1 MKIFTLIA
9 FFIMVVLGCG
19 SKQEFEKHDPKP
31 EAIKLYKQAWKI
43 AMFEDEYNEKVDSAM
58 VLLEEAIQID
68 SLYIE
73 PHLAIIG
80 FATLEKDKTEA
91 LEHCH
96 RAQRIYKNFP
106 EFITIE
112 GVIHES
118 NDEPQKAIK
127 LYKKALDIYE
137 NDLMD
142 DMAENP
148 DLELHYIECLYLNNK
163 KNKANKKLEELK
175 ANNKQDDFYNGL
187 TMEILMEGY
196 RELKKR

>member
-1 MKIFTLIA
+1 MKIFALIA
-9 FFIMVVLGCG
+9 FSIMVVLGCG

-43 AMFEDEYNEKVDSAM
+43 AMFEDEYNEKVDSAI
-58 VLLEEAIQID
+58 VLLEEAIKID

-80 FATLEKDKTEA
+80 FATLKKDKTEA

-112 GVIHES
+112 GVIRES
-118 NDEPQKAIK
+118 NNEPQKAKK

-148 DLELHYIECLYLNNK
+148 DLELHYIECLYLNNQIK
-163 KNKANKKLEELK
+163 KASEKLEALK
-175 ANNKQDDFYNGL
+175 ANNEQDPFYKDL
-187 TMEILMEGY
+187 SMEIILEGY